1 MLQQLINGLML
12 GSTYA
17 LIALGYSL
25 VFGVL
30 GLINLAHGEIFMLG
44 GFIGLMVVTVAQLS
58 LPFAILGAMIGAG
71 LIGIILELLCFR
83 PVKRSYFLAPA
94 LSTIGFGIVVR
105 DLMVNYVGSEPKVFP
120 STVQLPDFQIGSL
133 LISSV
138 QLLILGASLFLMVGL
153 TLFVNRTSLGRA
165 MRAVAENP
173 VVAQLQG
180 VNVARITMITFFV
193 SALLAGAAGVFI
205 GLRIGKLSPFIG
217 TSVGLKA
224 LAVVIIGGL
233 GNINGAMLAG
243 LLVGMLEILASAY
256 LGAAYSDA
264 IPWTLLI
271 IILVFRPSGLLGS
284 KTNVDRA

>member
-1 MLQQLINGLML
+1 
-12 GSTYA
+12 
-17 LIALGYSL
+17 
-25 VFGVL
+25 
-30 GLINLAHGEIFMLG
+30 
-44 GFIGLMVVTVAQLS
+44 
-58 LPFAILGAMIGAG
+58 
-71 LIGIILELLCFR
+71 
-83 PVKRSYFLAPA
+83 
-94 LSTIGFGIVVR
+94 
-105 DLMVNYVGSEPKVFP
+105 
-120 STVQLPDFQIGSL
+120 
-133 LISSV
+133 
-138 QLLILGASLFLMVGL
+138 
-153 TLFVNRTSLGRA
+153 

-233 GNINGAMLAG
+233 GNNNGAMLAG